1 MNLSL
6 SIPENEGVS
15 SARLADFVDRFFA
28 LRWTHGL
35 VVLRHGRVVAECYRE
50 LCSPADRHQLFS
62 LSKSFTSSAVG
73 IAVGEGLIPSLD
85 APLVSF
91 FPEFDSP
98 KVTDRMRRVT
108 LRHLLSMGMGRASC
122 GLWGDRYD
130 RLHRDFAASPAASD
144 MRAVA
149 ERFASGLEFF
159 DDGEPVVRHLLE
171 DELRDE
177 PGSRFEYNTGAT
189 FLLSA
194 VLQKA
199 TGLRLPDYL
208 RTRLFDP
215 LGIARD
221 VVWDDLPGTGIALGG
236 AGLNLTVR
244 EIAAAGDLW
253 LRGGVLRDG
262 RRLIPADYMAE
273 ATAKRIDN
281 AGPGRN
287 PEWSQGYGYQ
297 FWRCRHGAFR
307 GDGASGQLAVMLPE
321 QDAVVAATAGVCG
334 MQEELDAIWESLLP
348 AFSGSP
354 LPSDPEG
361 LARLREAECVQRFD
375 LGPAGAPSPA
385 LPFGAP
391 RRFRCEPNPFGLVSL
406 ALSQDAGGATLEYKP
421 ETYTIEDDIGM
432 VRKTFQTKAAAT
444 LKTGLLT
451 FDVAALAKVLSTGT
465 VTTASGK
472 TTLKLSGG
480 RESLKKYAVGFVYED
495 DDTGEKI
502 SVAMVA
508 TNTAGLTLAF
518 AKDKETVVDVEF
530 TAESNGVDDTIVVI
544 EEETPATGT

>member
-1 MNLSL
+1 M
-6 SIPENEGVS
+6 
-15 SARLADFVDRFFA
+15 
-28 LRWTHGL
+28 
-35 VVLRHGRVVAECYRE
+35 AECYRE

-73 IAVGEGLIPSLD
+73 IALGEGLVPSLD

-98 KVTDRMRRVT
+98 AVTPRMRRVT

-122 GLWGDRYD
+122 GLWGDRYA
-130 RLHRDFAASPAASD
+130 RLHDEFAAAHGDD

-149 ERFASGLEFF
+149 ERFESGCEHFG
-159 DDGEPVVRHLLE
+159 DDGPVVRHLLE

-194 VLQKA
+194 VLQKV
-199 TGLRLPDYL
+199 TGQRLPDYL

-221 VVWDDLPGTGIALGG
+221 VVWDDLPGSGGIALGG

-262 RRLIPADYMAE
+262 RRLIPASYMAE
-273 ATAKRIDN
+273 ATAKQIPND
-281 AGPGRN
+281 GPGRA
-287 PEWSQGYGYQ
+287 PEWCQGYGYQ

-334 MQEELDAIWESLLP
+334 MQDELDAIWESLLP
-348 AFSGSP
+348 AFADAP
-354 LPSDPEG
+354 LPADPAG
-361 LARLREAECVQRFD
+361 LARLRDAEYGQRFD
-375 LGPAGAPSPA
+375 LGPDGAPDPAA
-385 LPFGAP
+385 LPFGER
-391 RRFRCEPNPFGLVSL
+391 RRFACSPNPAGLAAL
-406 ALSQDAGGATLEYKP
+406 ALSQDAAGVALEFEFADGLADTLRAGY
-421 ETYTIEDDIGM
+421 
-432 VRKTFQTKAAAT
+432 AAPRASQLRRLASGHSFAAHARAAWLSPALLQ
-444 LKTGLLT
+444 LKVAVPCSTSFFTMEFDLAAPSFRSSTPIWFAHPWLN
-451 FDVAALAKVLSTGT
+451 DVAIHLSPTAT
-465 VTTASGK
+465 V
-472 TTLKLSGG
+472 
-480 RESLKKYAVGFVYED
+480 
-495 DDTGEKI
+495 
-502 SVAMVA
+502 
-508 TNTAGLTLAF
+508 
-518 AKDKETVVDVEF
+518 
-530 TAESNGVDDTIVVI
+530 
-544 EEETPATGT
+544 

>member
-1 MNLSL
+1 MPLP
-6 SIPENEGVS
+6 IAAAPEAEGVS
-15 SARLADFVDRFFA
+15 SARLADFVGRFFS
-28 LRWTHGL
+28 LQWTHGL

-62 LSKSFTSSAVG
+62 LSKSFASSAVG
-73 IAVGEGLIPSLD
+73 IALGEGLVPSLD

-98 KVTDRMRRVT
+98 AVTDRMRRVT

-122 GLWGDRYD
+122 GLWGDRYA
-130 RLHRDFAASPAASD
+130 RLHDEFAAAHGAD

-149 ERFASGLEFF
+149 ERFERGEEFF
-159 DDGEPVVRHLLE
+159 GDAGPVVKHLLE

-194 VLQKA
+194 VLQKVA
-199 TGLRLPDYL
+199 GQRLPDYL

-221 VVWDDLPGTGIALGG
+221 VVWDDLPGSGDIALGG

-262 RRLIPADYMAE
+262 RRLIPAAYMAE
-273 ATAKRIDN
+273 ATAKQIDN
-281 AGPGRN
+281 AGPGRA

-334 MQEELDAIWESLLP
+334 MQDELDVVWEELLP
-348 AFSGSP
+348 AFADAP
-354 LPSDPEG
+354 LPADPAG
-361 LARLREAECVQRFD
+361 LARLRDAENGQRFD
-375 LGPAGAPSPA
+375 LGPDGAPDPDSI
-385 LPFGAP
+385 PFGES
-391 RRFRCEPNPFGLVSL
+391 RRFACAPNPFGLASL
-406 ALSQDAGGATLEYKP
+406 ALSQDAGGATLEFEFGDGLVDALRAGYAAPRASQLRRLASGHSFGAFARAAWTVPGKL
-421 ETYTIEDDIGM
+421 
-432 VRKTFQTKAAAT
+432 QLKAAVPCSTSFFTMELDLAAPSFRSHT
-444 LKTGLLT
+444 PIWFAHPWLN
-451 FDVAALAKVLSTGT
+451 DVAIRLTP
-465 VTTASGK
+465 
-472 TTLKLSGG
+472 
-480 RESLKKYAVGFVYED
+480 
-495 DDTGEKI
+495 GE
-502 SVAMVA
+502 
-508 TNTAGLTLAF
+508 NT
-518 AKDKETVVDVEF
+518 
-530 TAESNGVDDTIVVI
+530 
-544 EEETPATGT
+544 

>member
-1 MNLSL
+1 MLPLAPS
-6 SIPENEGVS
+6 PEAEGVS
-15 SARLADFVDRFFA
+15 SARLAEFVHRFFS
-28 LRWTHGL
+28 LEWTHGL
-35 VVLRHGRVVAECYRE
+35 VVLRHGRVVAECYRD

-62 LSKSFTSSAVG
+62 LSKSFASSAVG
-73 IAVGEGLIPSLD
+73 IALGEGLIPSLD

-130 RLHRDFAASPAASD
+130 RLHREFDAARGTD

-149 ERFASGLEFF
+149 ERFASGEEFF
-159 DDGEPVVRHLLE
+159 DDAEPVVKHLLE

-194 VLQKA
+194 VVQKVS
-199 TGLRLPDYL
+199 GKRLPDYL

-262 RRLIPADYMAE
+262 RRLIPASYMAE
-273 ATAKRIDN
+273 ATAKQISND
-281 AGPGRN
+281 GPGRA

-321 QDAVVAATAGVCG
+321 RDAVVAATAGVCG
-334 MQEELDAIWESLLP
+334 MQYELDAIWEALLP
-348 AFSGSP
+348 AFSAAP
-354 LPSDPEG
+354 LPSDPAG
-361 LARLREAECVQRFD
+361 LARLRDAENGQRFD
-375 LGPAGAPSPA
+375 LGPDGAPDPAA
-385 LPFGAP
+385 LPFGER
-391 RRFRCEPNPFGLVSL
+391 RRFACGPNPFGLAEL
-406 ALSQDAGGATLEYKP
+406 AVSQDAGGVALEFEFADGLSDTLRA
-421 ETYTIEDDIGM
+421 G
-432 VRKTFQTKAAAT
+432 FAAPR
-444 LKTGLLT
+444 
-451 FDVAALAKVLSTGT
+451 AAQLRRL
-465 VTTASGK
+465 ASGHSFGTFARAAWTAPGK
-472 TTLKLSGG
+472 LQLKVAVPCSTSFFTMELDLAAPSFRSSTPIWFAHPWLNDVRVPLS
-480 RESLKKYAVGFVYED
+480 APPP
-495 DDTGEKI
+495 
-502 SVAMVA
+502 
-508 TNTAGLTLAF
+508 
-518 AKDKETVVDVEF
+518 
-530 TAESNGVDDTIVVI
+530 
-544 EEETPATGT
+544 PAR

>member
-1 MNLSL
+1 MNLTL
-6 SIPENEGVS
+6 AVPESEGVS
-15 SARLADFVDRFFA
+15 SAKLADFVERFFS
-28 LRWTHGL
+28 LKWTHGL
-35 VVLRHGRVVAECYRE
+35 VVLCHGRVVSECYRE

-73 IAVGEGLIPSLD
+73 IALGEGLIPSLD

-98 KVTDRMRRVT
+98 KVSERMRRVT

-122 GLWGDRYD
+122 GLWGDRYG
-130 RLHRDFAASPAASD
+130 RLHDEFAATHGGD

-149 ERFASGLEFF
+149 ERFASGEEFF
-159 DDGEPVVRHLLE
+159 DDGEPVVKHLLE

-194 VLQKA
+194 VLQKV
-199 TGLRLPDYL
+199 TGQRLPDYL

-262 RRLIPADYMAE
+262 RRLIPASYMAE
-273 ATAKRIDN
+273 ATAKQIEND
-281 AGPGRN
+281 GPGRA
-287 PEWSQGYGYQ
+287 PEWCQGYGFQ

-334 MQEELDAIWESLLP
+334 MQEEFDAIWEALLP
-348 AFSGSP
+348 AFADAP
-354 LPSDPEG
+354 LPADPEG
-361 LARLREAECVQRFD
+361 LARVREAENVQRFD
-375 LGPAGAPSPA
+375 LGPAGAPRLA
-385 LPFGAP
+385 AMPFGEI
-391 RRFRCEPNPFGLVSL
+391 RRYACDANPFGLVSL
-406 ALSQDAGGATLEYKP
+406 ALAQDAAGATLEFGFGDGLVDVLRAGWDVP
-421 ETYTIEDDIGM
+421 LASQLRRLATGHSFGAFA
-432 VRKTFQTKAAAT
+432 RAAW
-444 LKTGLLT
+444 LT
-451 FDVAALAKVLSTGT
+451 PTRLQVVAAVPCSTSFFTLEFDLAAPCFRSRTPIWFAHPWLNEAAVALSP
-465 VTTASGK
+465 
-472 TTLKLSGG
+472 
-480 RESLKKYAVGFVYED
+480 
-495 DDTGEKI
+495 
-502 SVAMVA
+502 
-508 TNTAGLTLAF
+508 AG
-518 AKDKETVVDVEF
+518 
-530 TAESNGVDDTIVVI
+530 
-544 EEETPATGT
+544 

>member
-1 MNLSL
+1 MLTA
-6 SIPENEGVS
+6 IPEAEGVS
-15 SARLADFVDRFFA
+15 SAKLADFVDRFFA
-28 LRWTHGL
+28 LEWTHGL
-35 VVLRHGRVVAECYRE
+35 VVLRHGRVVAECYRD

-73 IAVGEGLIPSLD
+73 IARGEGLLPSLD

-108 LRHLLSMGMGRASC
+108 LRNLLSMGMGRASC

-130 RLHRDFAASPAASD
+130 RLHREFAASPAASD

-159 DDGEPVVRHLLE
+159 DDGGPVVKHLLE

-194 VLQKA
+194 VLQKV
-199 TGLRLPDYL
+199 TGQRLPDYL

-221 VVWDDLPGTGIALGG
+221 VVWDDLPGSGGIALGG

-262 RRLIPADYMAE
+262 RRLIPAAYLAE
-273 ATAKRIDN
+273 ATAKQIDN
-281 AGPGRN
+281 AGPGRA
-287 PEWSQGYGYQ
+287 PEWAQGYGFQ
-297 FWRCRHGAFR
+297 FWRCRHGAVR
-307 GDGASGQLAVMLPE
+307 GDGASGQLCVLLPAH
-321 QDAVVAATAGVCG
+321 DAVVAATAGVCG
-334 MQEELDAIWESLLP
+334 MQDELDVIWDRLLP
-348 AFSGSP
+348 AFADAP
-354 LPSDPEG
+354 LPADPSG
-361 LARLREAECVQRFD
+361 LARLRDAETSQRFD

-385 LPFGAP
+385 LPFGES
-391 RRFRCEPNPFGLVSL
+391 RRFRCEPNPFGLASL
-406 ALSQDAGGATLEYKP
+406 ALSQDAGGATLEFEFGDGLVDALRAGYAAP
-421 ETYTIEDDIGM
+421 RASQLRRLASGHSFGAFARAAWLAPD
-432 VRKTFQTKAAAT
+432 RLQLKAAVPCSTSFFTMELDLAAPSFRSRT
-444 LKTGLLT
+444 PIWFAHPWLN
-451 FDVAALAKVLSTGT
+451 DVAIPLA
-465 VTTASGK
+465 A
-472 TTLKLSGG
+472 
-480 RESLKKYAVGFVYED
+480 AD
-495 DDTGEKI
+495 
-502 SVAMVA
+502 
-508 TNTAGLTLAF
+508 
-518 AKDKETVVDVEF
+518 
-530 TAESNGVDDTIVVI
+530 
-544 EEETPATGT
+544 

>member
-73 IAVGEGLIPSLD
+73 IALGEGLIPSLD

-130 RLHRDFAASPAASD
+130 RLHREFAASPAASD

-159 DDGEPVVRHLLE
+159 DDGEPAVRHLLE

-273 ATAKRIDN
+273 ATAKQIEND
-281 AGPGRN
+281 GPGRA

-334 MQEELDAIWESLLP
+334 MQE
-348 AFSGSP
+348 
-354 LPSDPEG
+354 
-361 LARLREAECVQRFD
+361 
-375 LGPAGAPSPA
+375 
-385 LPFGAP
+385 
-391 RRFRCEPNPFGLVSL
+391 
-406 ALSQDAGGATLEYKP
+406 
-421 ETYTIEDDIGM
+421 
-432 VRKTFQTKAAAT
+432 
-444 LKTGLLT
+444 
-451 FDVAALAKVLSTGT
+451 
-465 VTTASGK
+465 
-472 TTLKLSGG
+472 
-480 RESLKKYAVGFVYED
+480 
-495 DDTGEKI
+495 
-502 SVAMVA
+502 
-508 TNTAGLTLAF
+508 
-518 AKDKETVVDVEF
+518 
-530 TAESNGVDDTIVVI
+530 
-544 EEETPATGT
+544 

>member
-1 MNLSL
+1 MQTTLRLAS
-6 SIPENEGVS
+6 SPEAEGVS

-73 IAVGEGLIPSLD
+73 IALGEGLIPSLD

-130 RLHRDFAASPAASD
+130 RLHRAFAASPAASD

-159 DDGEPVVRHLLE
+159 DDDEPAVRHLLE

-194 VLQKA
+194 VLQKV

-262 RRLIPADYMAE
+262 RRLIPASYMAE
-273 ATAKRIDN
+273 ATAKQIDN
-281 AGPGRN
+281 DGPGRA
-287 PEWSQGYGYQ
+287 PEWCQGYGYQ

-348 AFSGSP
+348 AFSDSP

-361 LARLREAECVQRFD
+361 LARLRETECVQRFD
-375 LGPAGAPSPA
+375 LGPAGAPRLAA
-385 LPFGAP
+385 LPFGEI
-391 RRFRCEPNPFGLVSL
+391 RRYACATNPFGLASL
-406 ALSQDAGGATLEYKP
+406 SLSQDPAGAT
-421 ETYTIEDDIGM
+421 IEFGFGD
-432 VRKTFQTKAAAT
+432 
-444 LKTGLLT
+444 GLV
-451 FDVAALAKVLSTGT
+451 DALRAGWDAPRASQLRRL
-465 VTTASGK
+465 ASGHSFGAFARAAWL
-472 TTLKLSGG
+472 TPTRLQVTA
-480 RESLKKYAVGFVYED
+480 AVPCSTSF
-495 DDTGEKI
+495 
-502 SVAMVA
+502 
-508 TNTAGLTLAF
+508 LTLEFDLAAPCFRSRTPIWF
-518 AKDKETVVDVEF
+518 AHPWLNEAAIPLSP
-530 TAESNGVDDTIVVI
+530 AE
-544 EEETPATGT
+544 

>member
-1 MNLSL
+1 MFPLAAT
-6 SIPENEGVS
+6 PESEGVS

-28 LRWTHGL
+28 LKWTHGL
-35 VVLRHGRVVAECYRE
+35 VVLRHGRVVAECYRG

-73 IAVGEGLIPSLD
+73 IALGEGLIPSLD

-98 KVTDRMRRVT
+98 KVADRMRRVT

-130 RLHRDFAASPAASD
+130 RLRREFAEAHGAD

-159 DDGEPVVRHLLE
+159 GDGEPVVKHLLE

-194 VLQKA
+194 VLQKVA
-199 TGLRLPDYL
+199 GRRLPDYL

-221 VVWDDLPGTGIALGG
+221 VVWDDLPGSGGIALGG

-253 LRGGVLRDG
+253 LRGGILRDG
-262 RRLIPADYMAE
+262 RRLIPAAYMAE

-334 MQEELDAIWESLLP
+334 MQEELDVIWEHLLP
-348 AFSGSP
+348 AFADAP
-354 LPSDPEG
+354 LPADPAG
-361 LARLREAECVQRFD
+361 LARLREAEHGQRFD

-385 LPFGAP
+385 LPFGET
-391 RRFRCEPNPFGLVSL
+391 RRFACAPNPFGLVSL
-406 ALSQDAGGATLEYKP
+406 ALSQDAGGAALEFGFGDGLVDVFRAGYAAPRASQLRRLASGHSFGAFARAAWTAPGKL
-421 ETYTIEDDIGM
+421 
-432 VRKTFQTKAAAT
+432 QLKAAVPCSTSFFMMELDLAAPSFRSRT
-444 LKTGLLT
+444 PIWFAHPWLE
-451 FDVAALAKVLSTGT
+451 DVAVPLASPAPEPAP
-465 VTTASGK
+465 AS
-472 TTLKLSGG
+472 
-480 RESLKKYAVGFVYED
+480 
-495 DDTGEKI
+495 
-502 SVAMVA
+502 
-508 TNTAGLTLAF
+508 
-518 AKDKETVVDVEF
+518 
-530 TAESNGVDDTIVVI
+530 
-544 EEETPATGT
+544 P

>member
-1 MNLSL
+1 MNTILSL
-6 SIPENEGVS
+6 ASTPEAEGVS
-15 SARLADFVDRFFA
+15 SARLADFVDRFFS
-28 LRWTHGL
+28 LQWTHGL

-73 IAVGEGLIPSLD
+73 IALGEGLLPSLD

-98 KVTDRMRRVT
+98 KVTERMRRVT
-108 LRHLLSMGMGRASC
+108 LRNLLSMGMGRASC

-130 RLHRDFAASPAASD
+130 RLHREFAASTAASD

-149 ERFASGLEFF
+149 ERFESGLEFF
-159 DDGEPVVRHLLE
+159 DDGEPVVKHLLE

-194 VLQKA
+194 VLQKV
-199 TGLRLPDYL
+199 TGRRLPDYL
-208 RTRLFDP
+208 RDRLFRP
-215 LGIARD
+215 LGIAAD

-236 AGLNLTVR
+236 AGLNLSVR

-262 RRLIPADYMAE
+262 RRLIPASYMAE
-273 ATAKRIDN
+273 ATAKQIEND
-281 AGPGRN
+281 GPGRA
-287 PEWSQGYGYQ
+287 PEWCQGYGYQ

-348 AFSGSP
+348 AFSDAP
-354 LPSDPEG
+354 LSADPEG
-361 LARLREAECVQRFD
+361 LARLRVAENAQRFD
-375 LGPAGAPSPA
+375 LGPAGAPRVAA
-385 LPFGAP
+385 LPFGEV
-391 RRFRCEPNPFGLVSL
+391 RRFPCEPNPFGL
-406 ALSQDAGGATLEYKP
+406 
-421 ETYTIEDDIGM
+421 
-432 VRKTFQTKAAAT
+432 
-444 LKTGLLT
+444 
-451 FDVAALAKVLSTGT
+451 AALALAQDPAGATIEFEFGDGLVDALRAGWDAPL
-465 VTTASGK
+465 ASQ
-472 TTLKLSGG
+472 LRRL
-480 RESLKKYAVGFVYED
+480 A
-495 DDTGEKI
+495 
-502 SVAMVA
+502 
-508 TNTAGLTLAF
+508 AGHAFGAF
-518 AKDKETVVDVEF
+518 ARAAWLTPTRLQVKAAVPCSTSFFTLEF
-530 TAESNGVDDTIVVI
+530 DLAAPCFRSR
-544 EEETPATGT
+544 TPIWFAHPWLNEAAIRL